1 MTGGADDGAAPMSDP
16 TFDLAA
22 VRLVAFDVD
31 GVLTDG
37 RLYLDDQGHELHA
50 FHVRDGMGMALAVRD
65 GLLLVA
71 ISGRESPGVRIRLQ
85 QLKLTEILLGVRDKA
100 QALREVAARLQ
111 VPLDQTCFVG
121 DDVNDL
127 SALAI
132 AGRSYAPA
140 DAHPRVLAAVHQ
152 VTRAAGGHGVLR
164 EILDAIYQA
173 RQARPGEQAPKAP

>member
-1 MTGGADDGAAPMSDP
+1 MSEP
-16 TFDLAA
+16 AFDLAA

-71 ISGRESPGVRIRLQ
+71 LSGRESPGVRLRLQ
-85 QLKLTEILLGVRDKA
+85 QLKLTEIQLGVIDKG
-100 QALREVAARLQ
+100 QALRDVATRHQ
-111 VPLDQTCFVG
+111 VPLAQTCFVG

-127 SALAI
+127 AALAI

-140 DAHPRVLAAVHQ
+140 DAHPRVRAAVHT
-152 VTRAAGGHGVLR
+152 VTQAAGGHGVLR

-173 RQARPGEQAPKAP
+173 RKTAPADRTST

>member
-1 MTGGADDGAAPMSDP
+1 MSEP
-16 TFDLAA
+16 AFDLAA

-37 RLYLDDQGHELHA
+37 RLYLDDQGRELHA
-50 FHVRDGMGMALAVRD
+50 FHVRDGMGMALARRD

-71 ISGRESPGVRIRLQ
+71 LSGRDSPGVRARLQ
-85 QLKLTEILLGVRDKA
+85 ELRVSEIHLGVIDKA
-100 QALREVAARLQ
+100 QVLSELAQRLQ
-111 VPLDQTCFVG
+111 IPLAQTCFVG

-127 SALAI
+127 AALAI

-140 DAHPRVLAAVHQ
+140 DAHPRVRAVVHS

-173 RQARPGEQAPKAP
+173 RKAAAASASSRQS